1 MLGNSKTSNF
11 NQAMWL
17 GIGQLCTFAVAFLT
31 APIMARYFDKVEYA
45 TYKQILYVY
54 TSLQALF
61 TMGLPSV
68 FAYFIPRIN
77 EREQKFFI
85 NRLTFYFLIIGAFF
99 SVTLFFS
106 ADLLARLMNN
116 PELATGLKI
125 FSPFPLFTLP
135 AMGVEGIY
143 NALRR
148 AKYLAF
154 YHVFTKILMFLCIIL
169 PVIIWHT
176 GYKEAIIG
184 WGVASFITFL
194 VAMYMKSCPYRG
206 ITAEIIPN
214 VDKRIFSYS
223 LPLTGAFIAGFFC
236 NSADQFFVSRY
247 YGPAVFADFINGCF
261 SIPIVGMVAGS
272 VKGVLLPLFSKADEE
287 NTIENALGS
296 YVNAVKN
303 SATII
308 APMLLFC
315 QVFAS
320 DVVVA
325 LFGDKYINSCSF
337 LRIYTLGDYVSIFPY
352 FAILMAFGFSQLYM
366 KMHVVGAFAI
376 WFLDFAIV
384 HLSAPSQLIMTV
396 SVAFRILCSIS
407 AFIYIYRKKRIKFFN
422 KDLSSYMYRMLCH
435 CLVVLAT
442 LYIITLLLPAF
453 NVFAKLIIFAGL
465 YYLLIIITGRY
476 VKINY
481 LALVERFISSKR
493 GNNGSY

>member
-1 MLGNSKTSNF
+1 MSSNNNTSNF

-17 GIGQLCTFAVAFLT
+17 GMGQLCTFAIAFLT

-54 TSLQALF
+54 TSLQSLF

-77 EREQKFFI
+77 KREQKYFI
-85 NRLTFYFLIIGAFF
+85 NKLTMYFLIIGALF
-99 SVTLFFS
+99 SISLYFS

-116 PELATGLKI
+116 PELAVGLKI

-143 NALRR
+143 NALRK

-176 GYKEAIIG
+176 GYKEAIMG
-184 WGVASFITFL
+184 WGVASFIAFL
-194 VAMYMKSCPYRG
+194 VAMYMKNSPYRG
-206 ITAEIIPN
+206 IKAEIIPN

-223 LPLTGAFIAGFFC
+223 LPLTGAFISGFFC

-247 YGPAVFADFINGCF
+247 YGPQIFADFINGCF

-287 NTIENALGS
+287 NTIGNAISS

-315 QVFAS
+315 LVFSS
-320 DVVVA
+320 DVVIA
-325 LFGDKYINSCSF
+325 LFGEKYAASSSY
-337 LRIYTLGDYVSIFPY
+337 LRIFTLRDFVSIFPY
-352 FAILMAFGFSQLYM
+352 FAILMAWGFSKLYM
-366 KMHVVGAFAI
+366 NMHAIGAVAI
-376 WFLDFAIV
+376 WALDFAIV
-384 HLSAPSQLIMTV
+384 HFGAPSQLIMAV
-396 SVAFRILCSIS
+396 STIFHIMCGVA
-407 AFIYIYRKKRIKFFN
+407 AFIYIYKKKGVNFF
-422 KDLSSYMYRMLCH
+422 SSELRFYLFRMFGH
-435 CLVVLAT
+435 CMLILVFLFVITLFTPSINVLAKLT
-442 LYIITLLLPAF
+442 L
-453 NVFAKLIIFAGL
+453 FAGV
-465 YYLLIIITGRY
+465 YYLIIILTSKLVR
-476 VKINY
+476 INY
-481 LALVERFISSKR
+481 LTSVERLISSRKKK
-493 GNNGSY
+493 